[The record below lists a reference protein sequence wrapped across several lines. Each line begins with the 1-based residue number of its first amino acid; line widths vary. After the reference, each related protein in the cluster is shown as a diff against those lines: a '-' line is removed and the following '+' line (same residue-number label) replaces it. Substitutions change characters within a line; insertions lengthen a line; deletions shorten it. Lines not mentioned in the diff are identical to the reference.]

1 MRKDHR
7 AAHILIGLA
16 RIHAEADGE
25 LERLVELSS
34 RELGRQGHRLVERIA
49 RLAVDLAGRAL
60 HSLSGLCHG
69 SYSTTSRPTL
79 RAVPSMVR
87 IAASTDSADRSGRL
101 STAISRTWARVT
113 LPTLPRFGS
122 AAPFSTPAA
131 FFSNTEAGGVLVMK
145 VKDRSAYTV
154 MITGMIIPGCA
165 CVLALNC

>member
-79 RAVPSMVR
+79 RAVPSIVR
-87 IAASTDSADRSGRL
+87 IAASSDSADRSGRL
-101 STAISRTWARVT
+101 SSAISRTWARVT
-113 LPTLPRFGS
+113 LPTLPRLGS

-131 FFSNTEAGGVLVMK
+131 FLSSTEAGGVLVMK
-145 VKDRSAYTV
+145 VNERSAYTV
-154 MITGMIIPGCA
+154 MMTGTIMPGCA
-165 CVLALNC
+165 CVRALN